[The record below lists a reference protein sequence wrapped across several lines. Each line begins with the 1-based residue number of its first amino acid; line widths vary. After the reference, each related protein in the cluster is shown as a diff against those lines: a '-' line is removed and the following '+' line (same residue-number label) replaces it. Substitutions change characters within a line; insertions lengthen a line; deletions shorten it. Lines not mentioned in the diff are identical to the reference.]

1 MCSNPWKQCWC
12 FTSAVAP
19 GCFPHAAS
27 RSQRQQM
34 QMCIMCGN
42 AFNTFLGAVTSA
54 NAVTD
59 AAYQQVQDWIM
70 TTAAVA
76 HRMV

>member
-1 MCSNPWKQCWC
+1 
-12 FTSAVAP
+12 
-19 GCFPHAAS
+19 
-27 RSQRQQM
+27 M